1 MAYVD
6 LVVVGATGVV
16 FDNTEVI
23 FRVVFRGYSGEG
35 LEFGGAALVG
45 LPLADLI
52 GDKIAASVIWGFRS
66 CFSTLFRW
74 ARVNAWKLEGV
85 LDRLTFVAAVATL
98 RDFRVVTF
106 FKEGRRVRGTIGD
119 PDVHNG
125 NFRVT
130 HALSDKF
137 DGDLVFD
144 VLFFQ
149 TLSLSER
156 SRMVLGKDTRNDL
169 SKGIFDLEC
178 NVRLV
183 LHRNLDREFRVHG

>member
-6 LVVVGATGVV
+6 LVFVGATGVV

-23 FRVVFRGYSGEG
+23 LPVVFRGYSGEF
-35 LEFGGAALVG
+35 LEFGGASLLG

-52 GDKIAASVIWGFRS
+52 GNKTASVLWGFRS
-66 CFSTLFRW
+66 CFSAIFRW
-74 ARVNAWKLEGV
+74 ARVNARKLEGI

-98 RDFRVVTF
+98 RDFRVVTI
-106 FKEGRRVRGTIGD
+106 FKEGRRVGGTIGD

-125 NFRVT
+125 NLRVA

-149 TLSLSER
+149 TFSLSES

-169 SKGIFDLEC
+169 SKGILDLEC

-183 LHRNLDREFRVHG
+183 LHVNLDREFRVHC